1 MIALDTRGHGRSPR
15 GDGEFSIERFAD
27 DLYDFLTAHGI
38 AKAHLLGFS
47 DGGNIALTFALKHP
61 DMVGCLV
68 LNGANIDPSGVKRSV
83 QLPIEIGYR
92 IARRAAVKSEK
103 ARPNAEMLGLMVNE
117 PHINPAELKN
127 LRMSVLVIVGTHDMI
142 KRSHTELIAASIP
155 GAKLRFIK
163 GDHFIANKNPDD
175 FNRAVDEF
183 LEKNV

>member
-1 MIALDTRGHGRSPR
+1 MKYKIESEAEAN
-15 GDGEFSIERFAD
+15 GE
-27 DLYDFLTAHGI
+27 
-38 AKAHLLGFS
+38 
-47 DGGNIALTFALKHP
+47 
-61 DMVGCLV
+61 
-68 LNGANIDPSGVKRSV
+68 KRYFD
-83 QLPIEIGYR
+83 IYIY
-92 IARRAAVKSEK
+92 
-103 ARPNAEMLGLMVNE
+103 
-117 PHINPAELKN
+117 PAELKN

>member
-1 MIALDTRGHGRSPR
+1 M
-15 GDGEFSIERFAD
+15 
-27 DLYDFLTAHGI
+27 TAHGI